1 MYIIRNAL
9 KCIGRS
15 KGRNVLIGIIV
26 LVIAISACI
35 GLSIRQAAQSAK
47 EETLSGMTV
56 TATISIDRQAMMSN
70 MGGFGGGGFEGGRSE
85 GGGFDKDGF
94 AEMMTATEQLTLED
108 YKKYAEADSVQDFYY
123 TVTTSLN
130 GTDEFEAVTSDST
143 SSDQDGDTSG
153 SAKNGMGGFP
163 GGMGGFMMGKRDM
176 NSGDFSIVGYSS
188 DSAMTSFIDG
198 TASIVNGAVFN
209 EGTSSYDCIISEEL
223 ATYNST
229 SVGDV
234 ITLANPNSE
243 DETYDLTVVGIYSDS
258 SSNEG
263 FQMMPNSDPANEI
276 FMSYNALNSI
286 ISASNE
292 VSKTVTDETTGR
304 EYQTAVTGTL
314 NSTYVFA
321 DVDGYNRFENEVR
334 ELGLDDT
341 YTVSSQD
348 VTAFENSLVPLNT
361 LSTMAGW
368 FLVVI
373 LLIGAII
380 LIVMN
385 IFNIRERKY
394 EIGVLMAVGMK
405 KRNIAVQF
413 LTEIFVVTIVAVM
426 IGVGVGAVSAV
437 PVTNA
442 LLENQISSLTNK
454 STQIEQNFGRGEMP
468 NMPNMPDMG
477 GEFGGGMEKPDDGG
491 GFGRIENMFGKNAAN
506 YVSEINSAMNLTV
519 VVQMLGIAVL
529 LTLVAGAVSMLFVMR
544 YEPLKILANR
554 D

>member
-1 MYIIRNAL
+1 
-9 KCIGRS
+9 
-15 KGRNVLIGIIV
+15 
-26 LVIAISACI
+26 
-35 GLSIRQAAQSAK
+35 
-47 EETLSGMTV
+47 
-56 TATISIDRQAMMSN
+56 
-70 MGGFGGGGFEGGRSE
+70 
-85 GGGFDKDGF
+85 
-94 AEMMTATEQLTLED
+94 
-108 YKKYAEADSVQDFYY
+108 
-123 TVTTSLN
+123 
-130 GTDEFEAVTSDST
+130 
-143 SSDQDGDTSG
+143 
-153 SAKNGMGGFP
+153 
-163 GGMGGFMMGKRDM
+163 MMGKRDM

-198 TASIVNGAVFN
+198 TASIVNGAVFE

-234 ITLANPNSE
+234 ITLSNPNSE